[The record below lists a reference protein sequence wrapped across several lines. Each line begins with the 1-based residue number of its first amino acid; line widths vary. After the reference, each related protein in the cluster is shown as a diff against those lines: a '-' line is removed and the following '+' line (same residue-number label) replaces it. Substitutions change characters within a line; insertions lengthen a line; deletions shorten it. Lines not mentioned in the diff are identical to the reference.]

1 MITKKHERRGLKTIC
16 DKPNAPTCGRNFEL
30 FYLMIM
36 VLYFTFNPAPP
47 ALWAND
53 YDFVYTA
60 SINGIS
66 INEIQSLLKDTSN
79 TITLQDKPVISLSVL
94 RRRINQ
100 DIPRM
105 ITILRSR
112 GFYSAQV
119 TNEIK
124 TDETPVQVLFKID
137 LGPPYLIKQLD
148 IHIHG
153 EGETLKNSLSFKDD
167 AGLELDTRAETKQ
180 ILKAQERL
188 EHWFKARGFPFAR
201 MDHPNI
207 IVDHSNQSVSVTYI
221 IYSGVKADF
230 GLTRIKGL
238 ETVEESFIRSKI
250 PWKEGDLFSIDFF
263 TEAKNNLNAL
273 GLFATIDVKE
283 EETLDENGRLPVLI
297 TVLERKHHTIKTG
310 VGYATDEGVSG
321 KASWEHRNILHR
333 GERLTISGV
342 ASEIAYSTEAMFHKP
357 QFQRPDQALILNL
370 RLAEEYPEAYTS
382 RNLTSLVKIE
392 RSLSDEVILG
402 VGVGDRMSRVEQLGR
417 IERFNLLSLPLNLDW
432 NTRNDLLNPIQ
443 GGYLNAQIE
452 PYYDTYGSDLRFTKG
467 LLSYQ
472 RYFHVS
478 SNPNFILA
486 MRGSIGAMEGAER
499 DDIPADIR
507 FYAGG
512 GGSIRGYPYQSV
524 GPVQDGIPIGGRS
537 LFGLSTELRT
547 KISEPFGLV
556 FFIDGGNAFET
567 AMPDVDQSLYWGT
580 GIGLRYF
587 TAIGPLRMDVGFPL
601 TRRES
606 MDDSFQIYVSIGQ
619 AF

>member
-1 MITKKHERRGLKTIC
+1 
-16 DKPNAPTCGRNFEL
+16 
-30 FYLMIM
+30 
-36 VLYFTFNPAPP
+36 
-47 ALWAND
+47 
-53 YDFVYTA
+53 
-60 SINGIS
+60 
-66 INEIQSLLKDTSN
+66 
-79 TITLQDKPVISLSVL
+79 
-94 RRRINQ
+94 
-100 DIPRM
+100 
-105 ITILRSR
+105 
-112 GFYSAQV
+112 
-119 TNEIK
+119 
-124 TDETPVQVLFKID
+124 
-137 LGPPYLIKQLD
+137 
-148 IHIHG
+148 
-153 EGETLKNSLSFKDD
+153 
-167 AGLELDTRAETKQ
+167 
-180 ILKAQERL
+180 
-188 EHWFKARGFPFAR
+188 
-201 MDHPNI
+201 
-207 IVDHSNQSVSVTYI
+207 
-221 IYSGVKADF
+221 
-230 GLTRIKGL
+230 
-238 ETVEESFIRSKI
+238 
-250 PWKEGDLFSIDFF
+250 
-263 TEAKNNLNAL
+263 
-273 GLFATIDVKE
+273 
-283 EETLDENGRLPVLI
+283 
-297 TVLERKHHTIKTG
+297 
-310 VGYATDEGVSG
+310 
-321 KASWEHRNILHR
+321 
-333 GERLTISGV
+333 
-342 ASEIAYSTEAMFHKP
+342 MFHKP

-524 GPVQDGIPIGGRS
+524 GPIQDGIPIGGRS